1 MPSMIKSSHMTV
13 AALALL
19 LLPAACQRS
28 DADAD
33 KGGVM
38 GSIGGE
44 RGAGERSGNES
55 RGGGGE
61 SGDRPARQARSS
73 SNARDN
79 FNRNVRIIN
88 GTDQIVVVVRA
99 RVAGM
104 SDWGRDR
111 IPTTVL
117 QPGQEQ
123 IVDFNDN
130 NGECNYDLQATLMDQ
145 SRREHTNVNICRVAE
160 WRIGMNEDVLN

>member
-1 MPSMIKSSHMTV
+1 MSSMIKASRTTIV
-13 AALALL
+13 ALALL

-44 RGAGERSGNES
+44 RGAGERGGNES
-55 RGGGGE
+55 RSGGA
-61 SGDRPARQARSS
+61 DRPGRQARSGGNS
-73 SNARDN
+73 ATDN
-79 FNRNVRIIN
+79 YNRNVRIIN

-145 SRREHTNVNICRVAE
+145 SRREHSNVNICRVAE
-160 WRIGMNEDVLN
+160 WRIGMDQDVLN